1 MTASSAVP
9 GARAGGTLWGR
20 RDRFAFSA
28 SLDAASYGDQRS
40 PSGTIDA
47 SSFRDATLDA
57 SGTYG
62 LGLSHRLDA
71 RVQRYAGRDIG
82 YPGAGDASI
91 PQEDRLLLALDYGWQ
106 ASRGV
111 LDGVNAKVYLQSLD
125 HHMTM
130 SMEKPPAMVGGAPM
144 RMETDARS
152 NTDTWGGRAQA
163 RLVPSRA
170 VGVDAGIEATQWNAE
185 GTRWIERQMMGTTT
199 TTVLRT
205 WPGVRV
211 ADVGAFAQSMITVT
225 PWLDASAGAR
235 LDDVLRRADGFA
247 TTTEWVPSGNVG
259 LRIAFAGEYFARVG
273 AGAGYR
279 IPDPTELYGL
289 LLRPDGHLYLGE
301 PGLKTETS
309 RNVELCVGRMSR
321 RARVSATLFRNQITD
336 FISTAATGD
345 SISGLPVRRYRN
357 VADTRI
363 DGVTAS
369 AWFAASSRF
378 ESRVTA
384 GYTRGEN
391 RATGGPL
398 PSIPPFEMTVAARVT
413 PRPSWPWLEPEWVA
427 ATRQDRVDAAQGE
440 AVTPAYSVLNIR
452 AGRAFGNTD
461 LTIGLENLLDASY
474 RHHLDPS
481 RVPRPGR
488 NAFVK
493 LAQGW

>member
-1 MTASSAVP
+1 
-9 GARAGGTLWGR
+9 
-20 RDRFAFSA
+20 
-28 SLDAASYGDQRS
+28 
-40 PSGTIDA
+40 
-47 SSFRDATLDA
+47 
-57 SGTYG
+57 
-62 LGLSHRLDA
+62 
-71 RVQRYAGRDIG
+71 
-82 YPGAGDASI
+82 
-91 PQEDRLLLALDYGWQ
+91 
-106 ASRGV
+106 
-111 LDGVNAKVYLQSLD
+111 
-125 HHMTM
+125 
-130 SMEKPPAMVGGAPM
+130 MVGGAPM

-369 AWFAASSRF
+369 AWFGKFPTGFSEEGRRESWIETGITSPQDRAMGKGSSATAHGRTHAPSRLPDLARRRCPRGAAATGRTPSGSRAAASARSPRGF
-378 ESRVTA
+378 PA
-384 GYTRGEN
+384 QTREA
-391 RATGGPL
+391 ATG
-398 PSIPPFEMTVAARVT
+398 R
-413 PRPSWPWLEPEWVA
+413 RP
-427 ATRQDRVDAAQGE
+427 AT
-440 AVTPAYSVLNIR
+440 
-452 AGRAFGNTD
+452 
-461 LTIGLENLLDASY
+461 
-474 RHHLDPS
+474 
-481 RVPRPGR
+481 
-488 NAFVK
+488 
-493 LAQGW
+493 